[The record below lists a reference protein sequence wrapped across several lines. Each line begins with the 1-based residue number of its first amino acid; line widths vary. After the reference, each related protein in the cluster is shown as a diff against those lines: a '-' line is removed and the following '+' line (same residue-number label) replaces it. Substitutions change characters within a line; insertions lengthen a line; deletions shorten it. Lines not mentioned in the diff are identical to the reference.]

1 MKALVLCAG
10 KGTRLKPLTHTVP
23 KPLVPI
29 VNKPVLFHILEQ
41 IAEAGINDI
50 GIVVSPETRPYIEEA
65 VGDGSKWGAH
75 VTFVVQSPPRGLAH
89 AVQVAQGFL
98 GDSPFLMFLG
108 DNLIEGGIASFV
120 EDFKKHQPD
129 ALILLK
135 EVADPR
141 AFGVAELDGSGSV
154 TKLVEKPK
162 EPKSNLVLVGG
173 YLFTPDIHGAI
184 GKIKPSWRGEL
195 EITDAIQKLVEGGKN
210 IRSHILDGRW
220 LDIGKRDDLLEAN
233 RFLLDVGAK
242 RDIKGTTD
250 SKSQIIGEVV
260 LGVGTKIENSVV
272 RGPAS
277 IAGDC
282 LIRNSS
288 VGPFVSIGGGS
299 EVETSSIEDSII
311 CDSCRIRGVVK
322 LARSIVGRNSE
333 VIGGKGK
340 QPPLSLFVGDDAR
353 VELG

>member
-1 MKALVLCAG
+1 
-10 KGTRLKPLTHTVP
+10 
-23 KPLVPI
+23 
-29 VNKPVLFHILEQ
+29 
-41 IAEAGINDI
+41 
-50 GIVVSPETRPYIEEA
+50 
-65 VGDGSKWGAH
+65 
-75 VTFVVQSPPRGLAH
+75 
-89 AVQVAQGFL
+89 
-98 GDSPFLMFLG
+98 MFLG

-141 AFGVAELDGSGSV
+141 AFGVAELDGSGNV

-162 EPKSNLVLVGG
+162 EPKSNLALVGG

-195 EITDAIQKLVEGGKN
+195 EITDAIQKLVEDGKK

-242 RDIKGTTD
+242 RDIKGTAD
-250 SKSQIIGEVV
+250 AMSHIVGEVV
-260 LGVGTKIENSVV
+260 LGAGTKIENSVV

-282 LIRNSS
+282 LIKNSS

-299 EVETSSIEDSII
+299 EVENSSIEDSII
-311 CDSCRIRGVVK
+311 CDGCRIRGVVK
-322 LARSIVGRNSE
+322 LARSIVGRSSE
-333 VIGGKGK
+333 VIGGKER
-340 QPPLSLFVGDDAR
+340 QPVLRLFVGDDAR